1 MIIYSLSFGIS
12 SAVSSFSECTHNCT
26 IEADMLKKKIWIG
39 QVLSSGTYV
48 WVPVRAFEAYI
59 DALQWQR
66 WAPDE
71 REICEID
78 MEVAALI

>member
-1 MIIYSLSFGIS
+1 
-12 SAVSSFSECTHNCT
+12 
-26 IEADMLKKKIWIG
+26 MLKKKIWIG